1 MAAAVG
7 TVVACECRR
16 REVQTRIQ
24 AVRRSRL
31 QEYAVL
37 LDSVGLR
44 VPSEE
49 NLATAAEVAGA
60 LAGTVSES

>member
-1 MAAAVG
+1 M
-7 TVVACECRR
+7 
-16 REVQTRIQ
+16 Q

-60 LAGTVSES
+60 LAGTVSEARGCEE

>member
-16 REVQTRIQ
+16 REVQTRMQ
-24 AVRRSRL
+24 VVRRSRL

-49 NLATAAEVAGA
+49 NLATAVEVAGA

>member
-1 MAAAVG
+1 MAAAVD

-16 REVQTRIQ
+16 REGQTRMQ

-49 NLATAAEVAGA
+49 NLATAVEGAGA